1 MFTDDQLLPI
11 SALQHLLFCPRQC
24 ALIHLEQA
32 WAENF
37 LTANGRVLHEKAH
50 DGPDESRAG
59 IRTTRGMS
67 VRSLR
72 LGLSG
77 QCDVVEFH
85 ANGQVLPVE
94 YKRGK
99 PKSHRADEVQL
110 CAQALCLEEM
120 LGLASGAIQ
129 RACLFYGEHK
139 RRHDVF
145 LNEDLRRL
153 TDDTAAQLH
162 AMIGDRVTPQAEYE
176 SGKCDA
182 CSLID
187 HCQPQALRFKRGAAA
202 WFSARLIETPSSAK
216 PTPEC

>member
-11 SALQHLLFCPRQC
+11 SALQHWLLCPRQC

-32 WAENF
+32 WAEND
-37 LTANGRVLHEKAH
+37 LTADGRLLHEKAH

-77 QCDVVEFH
+77 ECDVVEFH
-85 ANGQVLPVE
+85 ADGQVLPVE

-99 PKSHRADEVQL
+99 PKAHRADDVQV

-120 LGLASGAIQ
+120 LGLAEGSIQ

-139 RRHDVF
+139 RRHEVLLD
-145 LNEDLRRL
+145 EDLRRL
-153 TDDTAAQLH
+153 TEQTAGQLH
-162 AMIGDRVTPQAEYE
+162 AMIRTRITPQAEYE
-176 SGKCDA
+176 SAKCDA

-187 HCQPQALRFKRGAAA
+187 HCQPHALRFKRGAAA
-202 WFSARLIETPSSAK
+202 WFSARLSETPGAAN
-216 PTPEC
+216 PECP